1 MMKEGTLIVFHLL
14 IACIFIHVSTEKA
27 AYGKRIGIEA
37 RNDCPENERLY
48 SKGTKIEKIN
58 GRIVRVEYYTTCHYL
73 CKGKRNNIAD
83 GTKCLSRF
91 ASASCSTI
99 LGIPNL
105 AGGSR
110 RWPTDYFST

>member
-83 GTKCLSRF
+83 GTKCLK
-91 ASASCSTI
+91 I
-99 LGIPNL
+99 HN
-105 AGGSR
+105 AGGSIHR
-110 RWPTDYFST
+110 EIHKYVATCKGGNCG